1 MPSIDLQLN
10 VDHTLPL
17 SSLISEATE
26 NLSLLQHHWNGAK
39 LTRCSAIFFR
49 RCMLCV
55 AGLAKLEKQQ
65 ENRPCIF
72 SRSSSAT
79 LGDPMWYFV
88 VQISMTYCGR
98 YSSLSADISLAV
110 LADVW
115 SVECLEATEV
125 FTSRRAPLPPRYFTH
140 RSCKMAN
147 TCRKLTECFHGDAST
162 RLLQA
167 ASSSRSC
174 SPDWDV
180 TRNLRLRLKID
191 GDYKCDYVMREN
203 QSILHL
209 VFFTVYIQHVLE
221 LCNFLTKV

>member
-10 VDHTLPL
+10 LDHTLPL

-39 LTRCSAIFFR
+39 LTRCSAIFFH
-49 RCMLCV
+49 RCMVCV

-125 FTSRRAPLPPRYFTH
+125 FTSRRAPPSHSVTSHRHTPKLQNGEYMSQTNWVLPWRREHQAPPGGIVV
-140 RSCKMAN
+140 
-147 TCRKLTECFHGDAST
+147 TE
-162 RLLQA
+162 LQ
-167 ASSSRSC
+167 
-174 SPDWDV
+174 P
-180 TRNLRLRLKID
+180 RLRRYNESEVKTQNRQWL
-191 GDYKCDYVMREN
+191 
-203 QSILHL
+203 
-209 VFFTVYIQHVLE
+209 
-221 LCNFLTKV
+221 